1 LYHQTLSM
9 ILLAL
14 IDNLQTNIEHY
25 VTTDFL
31 ILVHYR
37 RFLLTYLRKFVMHPR
52 VSWLFC
58 RSLHVMTTVMAMRR
72 KPVATEPSCRQE
84 HCLMVSLSE
93 SSDMQ
98 NQQEIF
104 SYTHLNGSKQLEL
117 DALRDGKPVE
127 AVHFIA
133 LCLSS
138 VHCRNFH
145 CLSLV

>member
-1 LYHQTLSM
+1 M

-31 ILVHYR
+31 ILGSY
-37 RFLLTYLRKFVMHPR
+37 LLTYIHKFVMHPR

-58 RSLHVMTTVMAMRR
+58 RSLHVMTTVMVMRR

-104 SYTHLNGSKQLEL
+104 SYTHLKGSKQLEL
-117 DALRDGKPVE
+117 DALRDGKPQP
-127 AVHFIA
+127 IT
-133 LCLSS
+133 
-138 VHCRNFH
+138 
-145 CLSLV
+145 